1 MFKMKV
7 YLQGLDIDTYRT
19 LVENKGDKLLG
30 KRHIKNES
38 WLLTADGKYKIID
51 DNYFKYKL
59 KSSTEKIHIENYFE
73 NKDIFC
79 EKGYFKKMH
88 QVYNVPLHHHKIKI
102 TKIIYNR
109 DPSISLIIEKTNDV
123 YSDIYFWTSNDIN
136 EMDIKSAIAS
146 FTQCLT

>member
-1 MFKMKV
+1 M
-7 YLQGLDIDTYRT
+7 I
-19 LVENKGDKLLG
+19 
-30 KRHIKNES
+30 NES

-88 QVYNVPLHHHKIKI
+88 QVYNIPLHHHKIKI
-102 TKIIYNR
+102 TKFIYNR
-109 DPSISLIIEKTNDV
+109 DPSISLIIEKTNDI